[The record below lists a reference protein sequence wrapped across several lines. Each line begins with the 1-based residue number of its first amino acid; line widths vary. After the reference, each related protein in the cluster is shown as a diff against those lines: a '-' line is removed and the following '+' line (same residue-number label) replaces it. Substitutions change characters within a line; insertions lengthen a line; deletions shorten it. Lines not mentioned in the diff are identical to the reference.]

1 MRVLNSLTEKW
12 WSSLWLVQAT
22 LFVGPILAHC
32 LPVNPVSVCIYGF
45 NLMLKVMFLCTKR
58 KHNTL
63 QGLVWAL
70 SSCLDLIG
78 HGLVVRCCSAVHLL
92 MQAIHLLAIILDVA
106 IIWFKV
112 SIKEYLIQSKN
123 PSIIQFPNSQ
133 TILVSITSEVLRFI
147 PVPIILHK
155 SAFTICSNKHHMR
168 ISIFKSDLRWQRNVF
183 KRSMCPAI
191 KL

>member
-1 MRVLNSLTEKW
+1 MSQFCFIQFLSARMRVLNSLTEKW
-12 WSSLWLVQAT
+12 WSSLWLVHSNLEKAT
-22 LFVGPILAHC
+22 LFVGPILACC
-32 LPVNPVSVCIYGF
+32 LPVNPVSVGIYGF
-45 NLMLKVMFLCTKR
+45 NLILKVMFLFTKR

-78 HGLVVRCCSAVHLL
+78 HGLVVRCCSAVRNSTTFSRRQYLL

-133 TILVSITSEVLRFI
+133 T
-147 PVPIILHK
+147 
-155 SAFTICSNKHHMR
+155 AFC
-168 ISIFKSDLRWQRNVF
+168 Q
-183 KRSMCPAI
+183 
-191 KL
+191 